1 MILDR
6 EKKRQ
11 QFLSAMHAQDIA
23 KLPRNTV
30 VIEGEYDPQQHRI
43 NAKNKITLCVMFL
56 SACALLACMV
66 VL

>member
-11 QFLSAMHAQDIA
+11 QFLSAMHAQDIERVS
-23 KLPRNTV
+23 PRVSTN
-30 VIEGEYDPQQHRI
+30 YNPQEHRI

-66 VL
+66 IL

>member
-6 EKKRQ
+6 ERKRQ

-23 KLPRNTV
+23 SLARDTF
-30 VIEGEYDPQQHRI
+30 VIEGEYDPMQHRI
-43 NAKNKITLCVMFL
+43 NAKNTITLCLMLF
-56 SACALLACMV
+56 SACALLALMV

>member
-1 MILDR
+1 MNLDR
-6 EKKRQ
+6 ERQ

-30 VIEGEYDPQQHRI
+30 VIEGEYDPMKHKI
-43 NAKNKITLCVMFL
+43 NAKNTITLCVMYL